1 MALDMDDAIYALGG
15 FALRPDSE
23 FLSVFNHY
31 ILKAF
36 ETGILQRLDVEWN
49 SQRKTPI
56 KIGITEPEPL
66 GINNVMFP
74 FSCLAAAVI
83 ISVVM
88 SVIEKLVNKVKVM
101 KSNLAAGGIAFVK
114 PAWREGKPQENKK

>member
-1 MALDMDDAIYALGG
+1 MDLAEKMILEDKKALFYCSSSCIPKPQMEGRVVALDMDDAFYTLGG

-31 ILKAF
+31 ILKAY
-36 ETGILQRLDVEWN
+36 ETGILQRLDVEWD
-49 SQRKTPI
+49 SQRKPPI
-56 KIGITEPEPL
+56 KIGITEPGPL

-88 SVIEKLVNKVKVM
+88 SVIV
-101 KSNLAAGGIAFVK
+101 
-114 PAWREGKPQENKK
+114 

>member
-1 MALDMDDAIYALGG
+1 M
-15 FALRPDSE
+15 
-23 FLSVFNHY
+23 
-31 ILKAF
+31 
-36 ETGILQRLDVEWN
+36 EWN

-83 ISVVM
+83 ISVVI

-101 KSNLAAGGIAFVK
+101 KSTSVARGVAFVK
-114 PAWREGKPQENKK
+114 QD